1 MQSGSSGTRC
11 TRKHRQ
17 AADVARADRAQ
28 LLVGPRQ
35 ATRCAV
41 HHLAWPGPAC
51 VPVGAREVAEAD
63 VLRQRAAAGRAT
75 RRRAGS
81 AMELRCACGT
91 RVGRWRCH
99 RRPAS
104 AAARE
109 MGRDQSRRIE
119 ERGAISREDSAA
131 SRLSGAHPARSRSSR
146 WGVGVAARSW
156 AALTAPALSKGP
168 TSVPREGFFLVYRSP
183 PPPPPASFLLPYLLT
198 NSKRSSPSNRCHA
211 DQQ

>member
-11 TRKHRQ
+11 TRKHSQ

-41 HHLAWPGPAC
+41 HHLACPGPAC

-81 AMELRCACGT
+81 AMNCAAPVEHEWEGGAATGVLRAQRRARWGGIRAGGSRSAARYHARIARLRGCRARAPRAVAPHAGSKCG
-91 RVGRWRCH
+91 
-99 RRPAS
+99 RRPHNAAP
-104 AAARE
+104 AAAQAQDLLRAGLVFLPCG
-109 MGRDQSRRIE
+109 GRDRWICSSKCQLIALGRRKATGNI
-119 ERGAISREDSAA
+119 ISP
-131 SRLSGAHPARSRSSR
+131 L
-146 WGVGVAARSW
+146 
-156 AALTAPALSKGP
+156 
-168 TSVPREGFFLVYRSP
+168 
-183 PPPPPASFLLPYLLT
+183 
-198 NSKRSSPSNRCHA
+198 
-211 DQQ
+211 